1 MKTHYVFPDVR
12 ITFCEYL
19 HEWRVEV
26 ENENSE
32 WDKLLSFFDKQDAI
46 EWARD
51 KNNLKT
57 DWFDL

>member
-26 ENENSE
+26 ENENGE